1 MSEASKRIVQTTVQM
16 AIGGEIFFGSLA
28 LRYEWQADKAC
39 PTMAT
44 DGRRFYYNPDF
55 VLSINQEEL
64 KAVII
69 HEIMHVALMHPLRI
83 KGHDHRKA
91 NIAMDFAI
99 NILIRDCG
107 YKLPSMA
114 LLDNR
119 YAGMAW
125 EQIYK
130 LLPQQQQKQNQPSN
144 GQGQGQGQPSQ
155 DQGQGQGQQQ
165 RDYSNGDVLSAGG
178 TAEERADLEQQIMTT
193 VAQAEQTARVAGK
206 MPGALRDLL
215 VQVREPEEDYRYLFQ
230 KFMAPIFPVDYTWQR
245 PSRRFMGQGMYMPSL
260 LKDGVGKLVVGLDTS
275 ASVSKAE
282 LEMFLGLIN
291 HFLTKVKPEKTHLLY
306 CDTTVYKHEMFKPG
320 QPMDVS
326 EFQAQRGGT
335 RFRPVFDYSSEH
347 DLKPKAFVYLT
358 DMECDDFGPDPGV
371 PVLWF
376 QVGNYKSRPPFGE
389 VIRLKS

>member
-1 MSEASKRIVQTTVQM
+1 
-16 AIGGEIFFGSLA
+16 
-28 LRYEWQADKAC
+28 
-39 PTMAT
+39 
-44 DGRRFYYNPDF
+44 
-55 VLSINQEEL
+55 
-64 KAVII
+64 
-69 HEIMHVALMHPLRI
+69 
-83 KGHDHRKA
+83 
-91 NIAMDFAI
+91 
-99 NILIRDCG
+99 
-107 YKLPSMA
+107 MA

-275 ASVSKAE
+275 ASVSKVE

-320 QPMDVS
+320 QPMNVS

-335 RFRPVFDYSSEH
+335 RFRPVFDYSREH

-389 VIRLKS
+389 VIRLNKI

>member
-1 MSEASKRIVQTTVQM
+1 
-16 AIGGEIFFGSLA
+16 
-28 LRYEWQADKAC
+28 
-39 PTMAT
+39 
-44 DGRRFYYNPDF
+44 
-55 VLSINQEEL
+55 
-64 KAVII
+64 
-69 HEIMHVALMHPLRI
+69 
-83 KGHDHRKA
+83 
-91 NIAMDFAI
+91 
-99 NILIRDCG
+99 
-107 YKLPSMA
+107 
-114 LLDNR
+114 
-119 YAGMAW
+119 
-125 EQIYK
+125 
-130 LLPQQQQKQNQPSN
+130 
-144 GQGQGQGQPSQ
+144 
-155 DQGQGQGQQQ
+155 
-165 RDYSNGDVLSAGG
+165 
-178 TAEERADLEQQIMTT
+178 
-193 VAQAEQTARVAGK
+193 

-275 ASVSKAE
+275 ASVSKVE

-376 QVGNYKSRPPFGE
+376 QVGNHKSRPPFGE

>member
-44 DGRRFYYNPDF
+44 DGRR
-55 VLSINQEEL
+55 
-64 KAVII
+64 
-69 HEIMHVALMHPLRI
+69 
-83 KGHDHRKA
+83 
-91 NIAMDFAI
+91 
-99 NILIRDCG
+99 
-107 YKLPSMA
+107 MA

-376 QVGNYKSRPPFGE
+376 QVGNHKSRPPFGE

>member
-1 MSEASKRIVQTTVQM
+1 MSEASKRIVQTNVQM
-16 AIGGEIFFGSLA
+16 AIGVEIFFGTVA
-28 LRYEWQADKAC
+28 LQFEWQADKAC

-44 DGRRFYYNPDF
+44 DGKRFYYNPDF
-55 VLSINQEEL
+55 VLSITQNEL

-69 HEIMHVALMHPLRI
+69 HEIMHVALMHPLRL
-83 KGHDHRKA
+83 KGHDHRRA

-99 NILIRDCG
+99 NPLIKDFG
-107 YKLPSMA
+107 YQLPSMA
-114 LLDNR
+114 LLDER
-119 YAGMAW
+119 YRGMAW

-130 LLPQQQQKQNQPSN
+130 LLPQQQKQNQPSN
-144 GQGQGQGQPSQ
+144 GQGQGQPS
-155 DQGQGQGQQQ
+155 QGQGQGQQQ

-178 TAEERADLEQQIMTT
+178 TAEERADLEQHIMTT

-306 CDTTVYKHEMFKPG
+306 CDTTVYKHETFKPG

-376 QVGNYKSRPPFGE
+376 QVGNHKSRPPFGE

>member
-83 KGHDHRKA
+83 KGHDHRRA

-107 YKLPSMA
+107 YRLPSMA

-245 PSRRFMGQGMYMPSL
+245 
-260 LKDGVGKLVVGLDTS
+260 
-275 ASVSKAE
+275 
-282 LEMFLGLIN
+282 
-291 HFLTKVKPEKTHLLY
+291 HLLY

-376 QVGNYKSRPPFGE
+376 QVGNHKSRPPFGE

>member
-55 VLSINQEEL
+55 VLST
-64 KAVII
+64 
-69 HEIMHVALMHPLRI
+69 
-83 KGHDHRKA
+83 
-91 NIAMDFAI
+91 
-99 NILIRDCG
+99 
-107 YKLPSMA
+107 
-114 LLDNR
+114 
-119 YAGMAW
+119 GMAW

-376 QVGNYKSRPPFGE
+376 QVGNHKSRPPFGE